1 MVTLPYLFIFEF
13 LGPIV
18 EAVGFIVLICLIVSN
33 AINWTTFWLL
43 LITVYM
49 FMMVVNTM
57 CINYD
62 NYVERAY
69 THRRWYAFLFIPAA
83 LEALIYHPLTVFF
96 ALKGYWSYISTGE
109 FKWGE
114 MKRKGFK
121 KEATTATQNPAETV
135 ANNSAT
141 TA

>member
-1 MVTLPYLFIFEF
+1 
-13 LGPIV
+13 
-18 EAVGFIVLICLIVSN
+18 
-33 AINWTTFWLL
+33 
-43 LITVYM
+43 
-49 FMMVVNTM
+49 M

-121 KEATTATQNPAETV
+121 KEATTATQNSAETA